1 MAGITQL
8 GWALHQSQNKYIH
21 EEMNHIDN
29 AFRLRAQPKLMAL
42 LCTLSCA
49 VASGQVLR
57 DDPKRP
63 VAEISRDL
71 GVQPSEFRACFA
83 NVSPAPA
90 GERPSAER
98 ARSNK
103 AKLLGCLQG
112 ANPKITNES
121 LDAVM
126 DKYRPGGHEA
136 QMPDKKQ

>member
-1 MAGITQL
+1 
-8 GWALHQSQNKYIH
+8 
-21 EEMNHIDN
+21 MNHFDKPQ
-29 AFRLRAQPKLMAL
+29 LRKALPISMVL

-49 VASGQVLR
+49 MVSAQVLR

-98 ARSNK
+98 VRSNK
-103 AKLLGCLQG
+103 AKLLECLQG

-126 DKYRPGGHEA
+126 DKYRPGGRKA
-136 QMPDKKQ
+136 QMPEKKQ

>member
-1 MAGITQL
+1 MT
-8 GWALHQSQNKYIH
+8 
-21 EEMNHIDN
+21 HIDK
-29 AFRLRAQPKLMAL
+29 ADRPRALPISMVL
-42 LCTLSCA
+42 LGILSCA
-49 VASGQVLR
+49 MGSAQVLR
-57 DDPKRP
+57 DDSKRP

-90 GERPSAER
+90 GERPSAQR

>member
-1 MAGITQL
+1 MTPTTEQTPAV
-8 GWALHQSQNKYIH
+8 Y
-21 EEMNHIDN
+21 D
-29 AFRLRAQPKLMAL
+29 RA
-42 LCTLSCA
+42 TLSPRACRNTLRLLVISFHLVGVTA
-49 VASGQVLR
+49 LAQVMQ

-90 GERPSAER
+90 GERPSAQR
-98 ARSNK
+98 TRSNK
-103 AKLLGCLQG
+103 AKLLACLQG

-126 DKYRPGGHEA
+126 DKYRPGGGQA
-136 QMPDKKQ
+136 RMPPQN